1 MSHHQHFEMSFRGHA
16 NNFIGLYIED
26 ASCEQPA
33 ETFPTFV
40 KCFGPGAII
49 PRDGASC
56 TCGDGSSWNS
66 EISECECNVGYTAT
80 AYVNWRR
87 NPLCILCSGV
97 GASGK
102 ALSQFVVLITLP
114 SFFLNQFFN

>member
-1 MSHHQHFEMSFRGHA
+1 MGESIFSDNWCMSHHQHFELSFRGHA

-26 ASCEQPA
+26 ASCETPA

-40 KCFGPGAII
+40 KCSGPGAII

-56 TCGDGSSWNS
+56 TCGDGSTWNS
-66 EISECECNVGYTAT
+66 ETSECECNAGYTAT

-87 NPLCILCSGV
+87 NPICILCSGV
-97 GASGK
+97 GASGE
-102 ALSQFVVLITLP
+102 A
-114 SFFLNQFFN
+114 

>member
-26 ASCEQPA
+26 TSCETPA
-33 ETFPTFV
+33 EIFPTFV
-40 KCFGPGAII
+40 KCSGPGAII

-56 TCGDGSSWNS
+56 TCGDGSSWND
-66 EISECECNVGYTAT
+66 ETSECECNVGYTAT

-87 NPLCILCSGV
+87 NPICILCSGV
-97 GASGK
+97 GASGE
-102 ALSQFVVLITLP
+102 AFSQLVVLMTLL
-114 SFFLNQFFN
+114 LNF